1 MMTKTVSDPAAQPR
15 VNGASLAHPSTQTQA
30 TSRLRQRLKVRFP
43 RPMRGAYRA
52 GVRVATAAEE
62 EVEDWMQRI
71 LDEGEKLESRYRR
84 LWRRLT
90 PSGQAE
96 RQAQLAEAQAQA
108 IQTTEGIEQMI
119 ERVLTRLNVPTKSD
133 IDRLSRRIT
142 ELSQKVDE
150 LKAAS
155 NPKSG

>member
-1 MMTKTVSDPAAQPR
+1 MMSKTQSDQDTEPR
-15 VNGASLAHPSTQTQA
+15 VNGATLSHPSTRPQA
-30 TSRLRQRLKVRFP
+30 TSRRKRLRVRVP

-62 EVEDWMQRI
+62 EVEEWMQRI
-71 LDEGEKLESRYRR
+71 LDEGERLESRSRR
-84 LWRRLT
+84 LLRRLT
-90 PSGQAE
+90 PRGQAE
-96 RQAQLAEAQAQA
+96 RQARLAEAQAQA

-133 IDRLSRRIT
+133 IDRLSRKIT

-155 NPKSG
+155 HPKTG